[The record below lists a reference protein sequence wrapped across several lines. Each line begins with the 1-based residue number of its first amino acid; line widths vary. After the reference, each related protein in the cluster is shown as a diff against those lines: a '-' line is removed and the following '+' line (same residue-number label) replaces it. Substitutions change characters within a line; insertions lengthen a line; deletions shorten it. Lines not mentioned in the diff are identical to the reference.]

1 MLAHFNLIA
10 HVSSEMKEVLTILGA
25 IAGVAFVAFQLAS
38 PMLMQRK
45 LKRIASLPTDE
56 LKALFGDPKNRI
68 FFGVAAK
75 SLQERDEDLSFAFP
89 AFLDMTL
96 SGNMS
101 LVILGKGCL
110 KTYFPDVVKDID
122 LDKTLLTKESKATLQ
137 ELKQNVDELTNA

>member
-1 MLAHFNLIA
+1 
-10 HVSSEMKEVLTILGA
+10 MKEILTTLGVV
-25 IAGVAFVAFQLAS
+25 AGVAFFGFQFVS
-38 PMLMQRK
+38 PLLMQRK

-56 LKALFGDPKNRI
+56 LKALFGDRKNRI

-75 SLQERDEDLSFAFP
+75 SLQERSEDLSFAFP

-96 SGNMS
+96 SGNIS

-122 LDKTLLTKESKATLQ
+122 LEKALLPKESKARLQ
-137 ELKQNVDELTNA
+137 ELKQKVNELTNA